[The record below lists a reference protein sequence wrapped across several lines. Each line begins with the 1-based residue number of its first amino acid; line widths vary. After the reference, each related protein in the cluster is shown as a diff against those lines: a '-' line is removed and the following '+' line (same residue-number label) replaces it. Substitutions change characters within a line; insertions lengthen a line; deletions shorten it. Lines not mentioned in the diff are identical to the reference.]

1 MNENE
6 KKIAIWGSG
15 DYGKMAI
22 RYFLSKNVKIECIVD
37 NDKNKW
43 GTKVNGIEIVS
54 PGIFLEMQDI
64 HLYIAVN
71 VSIIKDIETQC
82 DEMGIKNYEAFDF
95 RLYSERERLI
105 SYSSKRDMEDVVLYH
120 ALKDANEIFYID
132 VGSND
137 PYERNVTKLLYD
149 MKNAHGI
156 NIDPQRGYIDMTN
169 RERPRDINICCA
181 LSDEDGELELYY
193 QSGYSTVVQ
202 ENVKDE
208 DCYHEKVK
216 VTTLKKICEKYC
228 EGKEIHVLKIDAE
241 GSEAKILAGADF
253 KRYKPWIV
261 VVEATNPGTMEDS
274 SEKWEK
280 VLFDN
285 TYEFARKIGVNKFYV
300 LKEKKD
306 LIREILAVDS
316 LKEKYCI
323 YHAELFFE

>member
-6 KKIAIWGSG
+6 QRVAIWGSG

-71 VSIIKDIETQC
+71 VSIIKDIESQC
-82 DEMGIKNYEAFDF
+82 DEIGITNYEAFDF

-120 ALKDANEIFYID
+120 ALNNVNDIFYID

-181 LSDEDGELELYY
+181 LGNEEGEIELYY
-193 QSGYSTVVQ
+193 QSGYSTVVE
-202 ENVKDE
+202 ENVKAE
-208 DCYHEKVK
+208 DCYHETVK
-216 VTTLKKICEKYC
+216 VTTLKNICEQHC
-228 EGKEIHVLKIDAE
+228 VGKEIHFLKIDAE
-241 GSEAKILAGADF
+241 GSEMKILAGADF
-253 KRYKPWIV
+253 ERFKPWIV
-261 VVEATNPGTMEDS
+261 VVEATNPGTMNICSDDWEYILIDS
-274 SEKWEK
+274 GYK
-280 VLFDN
+280 FTN
-285 TYEFARKIGVNKFYV
+285 MIGVNKYYV
-300 LKEKKD
+300 LEN
-306 LIREILAVDS
+306 RSEIAKRILDS
-316 LKEKYCI
+316 GELRQI
-323 YHAELFFE
+323 YNIYRANLEI